1 MYILIKKHITFIH
14 NGKVIEKDGNKVFTF
29 KIKLEKENKIEVKSG
44 NLYDVAYIKKV
55 DKPDLSYVNKT
66 GNSHSWEKK
75 DKK

>member
-1 MYILIKKHITFIH
+1 MMEMKKIQ
-14 NGKVIEKDGNKVFTF
+14 
-29 KIKLEKENKIEVKSG
+29 IKLEKENKIEVKSG

-55 DKPDLSYVNKT
+55 DKPDPSYVNKT